1 MRLMEDVG
9 AGIVASSVAMPPRA
23 TLAEHVAELRAS
35 GVRVCEGRDGTSWV
49 ASRDRVAWRLPL
61 FSVAH
66 VEAAEV
72 DHALQ
77 RTGALIASYLTEPT
91 FAEPAN
97 AWLYV
102 CADDQYSLGMRAP
115 AMRRNVRRA
124 QRELT
129 IRPISS
135 AEVLASGLTAF
146 CDTRR
151 RTGLDDGTVHGF
163 RRSFAL
169 EPHTTCAGQSYL
181 GAWRDGHLA
190 AFLTMLHVDDWVELG
205 CYSMDSM
212 LRYRPNDALLYAALS
227 HYLTE
232 RRCRVVSFGVSS
244 IQASSNAAGL
254 HRFKLKVGFD
264 ARPVH
269 RAFVLHPAIRPFA
282 TRATM
287 TAAHWAVNGMLRV
300 RPRNGA
306 LKRFDGMLA
315 CMLGATWMMHAADG
329 THERAHLRK
338 PQLSSKPLCTT

>member
-1 MRLMEDVG
+1 MRFTGDVG
-9 AGIVASSVAMPPRA
+9 AGILPSSLAMRSRA
-23 TLAEHVAELRAS
+23 TLAEHVADLRAS

-49 ASRDRVAWRLPL
+49 ASRDRVAWRMPL
-61 FSVAH
+61 FSVAK
-66 VEAAEV
+66 VDGAEV
-72 DHALQ
+72 DHVLQ
-77 RTGALIASYLTEPT
+77 QTGALIASYLTEPA
-91 FAEPAN
+91 FADPAN
-97 AWLYV
+97 AWLYL

-124 QRELT
+124 VRELT
-129 IRPISS
+129 IRPVSS
-135 AEVLASGLTAF
+135 AEVLANGMTAF

-151 RTGLDDGTVHGF
+151 RTGLDDGTVIGF
-163 RRSFAL
+163 RRTFAF
-169 EPHTTCAGQSYL
+169 EAHSECAGRAYL

-190 AFLTMLHVDDWVELG
+190 AFLTILHVDDWVELG
-205 CYSMDSM
+205 CFSMDAM

-232 RRCRVVSFGVSS
+232 QRCRVVSFGVSS
-244 IQASSNAAGL
+244 IQASTNAAGL
-254 HRFKLKVGFD
+254 HRFKLKIGFD

-269 RAFVLHPAIRPFA
+269 RAFVLHPSIRPFA

-287 TAAHWAVNGMLRV
+287 TAVHWAVNRMLRV

-329 THERAHLRK
+329 THGRARLGK